1 MVHLFYKDPTL
12 SFQFPFAFVFF
23 SIYDKNLH
31 IRCTPW
37 SVFQDGVILSILI
50 MSWKCDFVV
59 KQVNTFFL
67 YLNFF
72 KINFIKMISIPK
84 ETTF

>member
-1 MVHLFYKDPTL
+1 MFILKSVSEDSDWSMVHLFYKDPTL
-12 SFQFPFAFVFF
+12 SFQFPFAFVFY

-50 MSWKCDFVV
+50 MS
-59 KQVNTFFL
+59 
-67 YLNFF
+67 
-72 KINFIKMISIPK
+72 
-84 ETTF
+84 